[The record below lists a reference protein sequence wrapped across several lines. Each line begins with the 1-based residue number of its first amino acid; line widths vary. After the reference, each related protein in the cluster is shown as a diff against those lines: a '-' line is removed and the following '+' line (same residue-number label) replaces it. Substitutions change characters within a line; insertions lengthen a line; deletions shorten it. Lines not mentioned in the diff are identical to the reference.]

1 MKQIYSLILPALML
15 ASAPMLEAGTPAKA
29 QRHEV
34 AKAGKVSR
42 AKVKDYF
49 KSEVAGKSKK
59 AVAKAS
65 SADAILTGVSGVK
78 KNYISSNT
86 SFYSFWGYS
95 WEFDDAGLAS
105 EFVYNES
112 NGAVYM
118 KDPITYLPYGTYI
131 EGSYTDTSLSFS
143 FPQALLEEEGEV
155 YYAHRMVID
164 SANSDEWDSEYVVDD
179 SKPVTFTIAADGTIS
194 CDEQN
199 GDVIIGLTDAD
210 GEWMQYGN
218 YNMVYKPF
226 DKQLLTISS
235 MPADFASHLEDW
247 MIIGDDNASQS
258 VQVANYDGK
267 IYIAGLDEDNE
278 ESLIVG
284 TIDGDFVK
292 FESEQYTGIDED
304 YNYYKLFYGLSVT
317 QEYDDYFEEYYS
329 TYTTDSYAT
338 FIYDA
343 ENGELSCE
351 NDGFGLVGG
360 DVSDPNEYAVFTNA
374 TIQRVPDGISYQPKA
389 AYDLALDVDG
399 DSYLTFS
406 WDAVNVDGWPLNTNN
421 LYFRIYFNDKV
432 FTFTTDYY
440 EDGADDLT
448 DIGFNQELY
457 DADGYADV
465 YTGDDD
471 YSRYVYFYYEVE
483 NPGIQTV
490 YKDGDKEY
498 CSEIVY
504 VESASVSNTIADK
517 LASSVSYTDLAG
529 RTVAQPS
536 TGIYLRTVRY
546 ADGSTKTAKVFVK

>member
-1 MKQIYSLILPALML
+1 MKKIYSLILPAIML

-34 AKAGKVSR
+34 AKAGQVSR

-49 KSEVAGKSKK
+49 KNEVAGKSKK

-131 EGSYTDTSLSFS
+131 EGSYTDTSLSFT
-143 FPQALLEEEGEV
+143 FPQALLEEEGKV

-164 SANSDEWDSEYVVDD
+164 AANSDDWDTEYMVDD

-235 MPADFASHLEDW
+235 MPADFASQLENW
-247 MIIGDDNASQS
+247 TIIGDDNATQS

-284 TIDGDFVK
+284 TIDGDLVK
-292 FESEQYTGIDED
+292 FESGQYTGIDED
-304 YNYYKLFYGLSVT
+304 YNYYKMFYGLSVT
-317 QEYDDYFEEYYS
+317 QEYDEYYDEYYS
-329 TYTTDSYAT
+329 TYAIDDYAI

-351 NDGFGLVGG
+351 NDSFGLAGG
-360 DVSDPNEYAVFTNA
+360 DTSYLTEFAVFTNA
-374 TIQRVPDGISYQPKA
+374 TIQRVPENISYQPKP
-389 AYDLALDVDG
+389 AYNLALDVDE
-399 DSYLTFS
+399 DSFLTFS

-421 LYFRIYFNDKV
+421 LYFRIYLNDELFA
-432 FTFTTDYY
+432 FTPDYY
-440 EDGADDLT
+440 NDGADDLT

-471 YSRYVYFYYEVE
+471 YSRYVYFYYEV
-483 NPGIQTV
+483 
-490 YKDGDKEY
+490 
-498 CSEIVY
+498 
-504 VESASVSNTIADK
+504 
-517 LASSVSYTDLAG
+517 LL
-529 RTVAQPS
+529 
-536 TGIYLRTVRY
+536 
-546 ADGSTKTAKVFVK
+546 